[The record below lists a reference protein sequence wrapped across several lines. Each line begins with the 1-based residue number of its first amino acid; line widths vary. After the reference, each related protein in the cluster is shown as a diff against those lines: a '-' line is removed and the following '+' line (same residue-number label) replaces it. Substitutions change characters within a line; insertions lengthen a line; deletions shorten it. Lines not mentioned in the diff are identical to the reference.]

1 VITNTKFQDE
11 RGIAMLI
18 ELLLVVA
25 VLGIAGAAYYT
36 ANNHSKATPQAATL
50 STPSAVPN
58 GSVDNA
64 VTALIQDS
72 SADDTTAVQEDAN
85 VPATDASSG
94 TAQQASGSVD
104 ENSF

>member
-1 VITNTKFQDE
+1 
-11 RGIAMLI
+11 MLV

-25 VLGIAGAAYYT
+25 VLGIAALAYYT
-36 ANNHSKATPQAATL
+36 ASSHTKQTIPQAATVA
-50 STPSAVPN
+50 TPSTVPN

-72 SADDTTAVQEDAN
+72 GADDSSAMQEDAA
-85 VPATDASSG
+85 VPATDESSG